1 MDQRPISARP
11 LVATFFAYL
20 PVALVW
26 LIFSLAVTLSEDG
39 RGAARVALVFYMW
52 LFFPVLIIST
62 VASNKAYRGQRR
74 TQAIFWAAV
83 PGLWLLPMLGYLLVS
98 R

>member
-11 LVATFFAYL
+11 LIATFFAYL

-26 LIFSLAVTLSEDG
+26 SIFSLAVTLSEDG
-39 RGAARVALVFYMW
+39 RGAARIALVVYMW
-52 LFFPVLIIST
+52 LFFPVVIISGF
-62 VASNKAYRGQRR
+62 AANKAYRAQRK
-74 TQAIFWAAV
+74 THAVFWATV
-83 PGLWLLPMLGYLLVS
+83 PGLWLLPMAGYLLVG

>member
-1 MDQRPISARP
+1 M
-11 LVATFFAYL
+11 ATFFAYL

-26 LIFSLAVTLSEDG
+26 SIFSLAVTLSENG
-39 RGAARVALVFYMW
+39 RGAARAVLVVYMW
-52 LFFPVLIIST
+52 LFFPLLIAGV
-62 VASNKAYRGQRR
+62 VATNKAYRAQRR

>member
-11 LVATFFAYL
+11 LLATFFAYL
-20 PVALVW
+20 PAALVW
-26 LIFSLAVTLSEDG
+26 SIFSLAVTLSEDG
-39 RGAARVALVFYMW
+39 GGAARVVLVVYMW
-52 LFFPVLIIST
+52 LFFPVLIVSV
-62 VASNKAYRGQRR
+62 VATNKAYRAQRR
-74 TQAIFWAAV
+74 KRAIFWAAV